1 MNFHEIILAGG
12 IGPGAYYPWLYL
24 QAWFCLPLIVYL
36 TDKLSP
42 VKSFLLFLFICIIL
56 QLVSCLTDINTY
68 FYRLAFYRYLFL
80 LYLGCYIQKY
90 KTKLSLKIYILATVS
105 AIFILICNYSGIDM
119 RPFFFNQWQ
128 GYSWPGYFY
137 TVFFFL
143 ILKEIYKKYAHRRI
157 VRWITDLGSM
167 SYEIFLCQMFFFSFI
182 GYNTFRFI
190 PNSIIQYL
198 AFIVTTTILSIAPI
212 IIYKIYLK
220 PKFTHQ

>member
-1 MNFHEIILAGG
+1 
-12 IGPGAYYPWLYL
+12 
-24 QAWFCLPLIVYL
+24 
-36 TDKLSP
+36 
-42 VKSFLLFLFICIIL
+42 
-56 QLVSCLTDINTY
+56 
-68 FYRLAFYRYLFL
+68 
-80 LYLGCYIQKY
+80 
-90 KTKLSLKIYILATVS
+90 
-105 AIFILICNYSGIDM
+105 M

-212 IIYKIYLK
+212 IIYKKYLK
-220 PKFTHQ
+220 PKFTNQ